1 MLKKTLKPF
10 LFLIVLLAI
19 TGLACMSA
27 TGSPDPEPVQPSVQ
41 EEPQQVVEE
50 PVEEPAEQPSEPQQQ
65 PATSNSD
72 YVIFTD
78 RNGLYQ
84 IEVPGNWLQSDE
96 TGESYY
102 IDQFKSPDGNALIE
116 NLVYDDGDPFTGRSK
131 GKFALA
137 LLHNFYS
144 YTGDEGDIRVSD
156 DKIMPDGSERLTWSS
171 SEGGYS
177 GMSFF
182 EVRNDT
188 TFLMF
193 TVEWL
198 EDAEADYLDI
208 LNRAIESYVI
218 P

>member
-10 LFLIVLLAI
+10 LFLFLFLAI
-19 TGLACMSA
+19 TGLACMSV
-27 TGSPDPEPVQPSVQ
+27 TGSPEPEPAQPAVQ
-41 EEPQQVVEE
+41 EEPQQAVEE
-50 PVEEPAEQPSEPQQQ
+50 PVEEPVEQPAEPQQQ
-65 PATSNSD
+65 PSTSNSD

-78 RNGLYQ
+78 RYGLYQ
-84 IEVPGNWLQSDE
+84 IEVPGNWDQSQE
-96 TGESYY
+96 TGDSYY
-102 IDQFKSPDGNALIE
+102 IDQFKAPDGNALIE
-116 NLVYDDGDPFTGRSK
+116 NLVYDDGDPFTGRTN

-137 LLHNFYS
+137 LLHTFYS
-144 YTGDEGDIRVSD
+144 STGEEGDIRVSD

-182 EVRNDT
+182 EVRNKT

-193 TVEWL
+193 TIEWL
-198 EDAEADYLDI
+198 DDAQSEYLDI
-208 LNRAIESYVI
+208 LNHAVETYVV